1 MMKTQPGCL
10 SVPLSLTLLTEK
22 YTKMLLQITFSSSM
36 ATKAK
41 PNRRNIAS
49 QTNSLSKGVA
59 VVLPTTDCL
68 LLEENVENTS
78 TLASKSEIW
87 LQMKKVRFKS
97 LRLLS
102 SFSENLCF
110 FAVIRFYLVEST
122 EFDSLCVWKQ
132 RVLFVVMAIPQSLHF
147 SQSQLTSYTSICASD
162 RQLSHYLYRST
173 AVWES

>member
-49 QTNSLSKGVA
+49 HWRRGVA

-78 TLASKSEIW
+78 TLASKSEI
-87 LQMKKVRFKS
+87 
-97 LRLLS
+97 
-102 SFSENLCF
+102 
-110 FAVIRFYLVEST
+110 
-122 EFDSLCVWKQ
+122 
-132 RVLFVVMAIPQSLHF
+132 
-147 SQSQLTSYTSICASD
+147 
-162 RQLSHYLYRST
+162 
-173 AVWES
+173 